1 MSTNENHVADEA
13 LINLVRALAIEVTTH
28 GSDEADL
35 IMSGKL
41 SDQDADTLMKAN
53 TFLSAFSSV
62 LIQIVERQNPGF
74 ARLVMDVWT
83 SDPIQTLVSLAFAD
97 EIQQATDRV
106 QESILDLEREINKEE

>member
-1 MSTNENHVADEA
+1 MSTSNDHIADEA
-13 LINLVRALAIEVTTH
+13 LMNLIKALAIEVTMY

-35 IMSGKL
+35 ILSGKL

-83 SDPIQTLVSLAFAD
+83 SEPIQTLVSLAFAE

-106 QESILDLEREINKEE
+106 QESILDLEKEINKER